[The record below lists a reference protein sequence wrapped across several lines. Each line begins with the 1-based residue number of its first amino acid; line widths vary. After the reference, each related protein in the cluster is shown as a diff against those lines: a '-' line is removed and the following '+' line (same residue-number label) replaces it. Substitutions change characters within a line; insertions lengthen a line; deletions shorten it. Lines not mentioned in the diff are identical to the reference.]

1 MVPSGVLLLCGV
13 WTGQAPNLDKAGCAP
28 CCGRW
33 MTPDVATL
41 NCGYGAKAMVRRK
54 PVPPVPSI
62 LIAKIETVEQ
72 TYYIS
77 ENREHRRPV
86 GDEAI
91 IEIMGTIEQI
101 SLRHKRRLH
110 RSIEITLAC
119 SRSFSGEDR
128 IPPSDKPFLL
138 PVQLRKDRC
147 SIMVYLPADAFWAMP
162 PMITS
167 GSITHV
173 EVRFG
178 PSRYGSAEL
187 LSIYLFPKS
196 KLSSA

>member
-1 MVPSGVLLLCGV
+1 MVKG
-13 WTGQAPNLDKAGCAP
+13 
-28 CCGRW
+28 
-33 MTPDVATL
+33 
-41 NCGYGAKAMVRRK
+41 K
-54 PVPPVPSI
+54 PVPPVPST
-62 LIAKIETVEQ
+62 LITKIETVEQ

-77 ENREHRRPV
+77 ENREHQTPV

-101 SLRHKRRLH
+101 DLRHKRHLH
-110 RSIEITLAC
+110 RSMEITLVC
-119 SRSFSGEDR
+119 SRSFFGEDR
-128 IPPSDKPFLL
+128 TPPSDKPFLL

-147 SIMVYLPADAFWAMP
+147 SVMAYLPADAFWALP

-178 PSRYGSAEL
+178 PSRCGSAEL
-187 LSIYLFPKS
+187 LSIYLLPKS
-196 KLSSA
+196 KLSSV